1 MNMSYCRWENTLADL
16 EDCYDNIED
25 DHDLSEEEAKARQK
39 TIALCVRIAENYAN
53 QLE

>member
-1 MNMSYCRWENTLADL
+1 MNMSYCRWENTYLDL
-16 EDCYDNIED
+16 LDCYEHIED
-25 DHDLSEEEAKARQK
+25 TYELSEEEAKARQE